1 MHLEIEEINKT
12 SLRKEHIKY
21 FEIFRKLKR
30 KRILF
35 NIRNIQYI
43 ICTVQNNVSIQIS
56 DTFIQRISHPS
67 SPFTKKR
74 QNIYIYVRKNIR
86 KKYSHGG
93 GGRTSRGNGKFIRRF
108 NRRSRG

>member
-21 FEIFRKLKR
+21 FEIFGKLKR

-35 NIRNIQYI
+35 NTRNILSVVY
-43 ICTVQNNVSIQIS
+43 
-56 DTFIQRISHPS
+56 RIMYRYKYRIHLSKEFLILHPHLRS
-67 SPFTKKR
+67 KR
-74 QNIYIYVRKNIR
+74 KDKIYIYVRKNIR
-86 KKYSHGG
+86 KKYSYEG